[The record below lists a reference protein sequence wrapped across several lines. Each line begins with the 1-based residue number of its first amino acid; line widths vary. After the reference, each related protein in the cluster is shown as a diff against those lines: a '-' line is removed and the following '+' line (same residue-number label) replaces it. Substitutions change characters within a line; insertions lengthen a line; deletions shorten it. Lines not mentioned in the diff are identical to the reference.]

1 MALGVA
7 SAVAVIGQPTPPAD
21 GHYLA
26 QRIAG
31 SQSLTLDAAH
41 LSNIESS
48 REFSEALSSFC
59 RANGAAITTPPEATR
74 G

>member
-1 MALGVA
+1 MPPALQLMWPGV
-7 SAVAVIGQPTPPAD
+7 ITPPAD
-21 GHYLA
+21 GLYLA

-31 SQSLTLDAAH
+31 SQSLTFDTAH

-48 REFSEALSSFC
+48 RNFSEALSSFC
-59 RANGAAITTPPEATR
+59 RANDAAIPTSPKATR